1 MGGKGKGGRSR
12 FQPERGGM
20 MKQVQQLQAQMMQV
34 QKELA
39 EETVSVSVGGGA
51 VEVLIDGQQT
61 VRRVTIHPD
70 VVDPEDVEM
79 LQDLIAAAVNEAMA
93 KSRQLAEQ
101 LADVLGIV
109 TLERAAFIQAARA
122 ERAVDQ
128 LDMATQP
135 LEQPQH
141 SPHTNLPA
149 HLTRLIGR
157 DQEVTAGDED

>member
-101 LADVLGIV
+101 KMAPLTGGLDLAGL
-109 TLERAAFIQAARA
+109 
-122 ERAVDQ
+122 
-128 LDMATQP
+128 M
-135 LEQPQH
+135 
-141 SPHTNLPA
+141 
-149 HLTRLIGR
+149 
-157 DQEVTAGDED
+157 